1 MATIHDAF
9 AAAAIISLFFLLVE
23 ARLARELDDWD
34 HFDAVSERL
43 SDAVLTEVERRAAG
57 VNIAGE
63 GREGPAETGGRGPW
77 FYWIPGGGGSRPLA
91 HRPSGCLPR
100 LAQGQGRTPRSTV
113 PPPPSSWY
121 LDIFV
126 AVPSNL

>member
-77 FYWIPGGGGSRPLA
+77 FSWIPGARVLLRTGPAVVFRVSRRDKDARRAAPC
-91 HRPSGCLPR
+91 HRRHR
-100 LAQGQGRTPRSTV
+100 LGIWTS
-113 PPPPSSWY
+113 
-121 LDIFV
+121 L
-126 AVPSNL
+126 